1 VELVALK
8 NFFKKLALQMSIDM
22 KRNNKV
28 RFIYM
33 WEDIE
38 LYEDVILISLI
49 SIFTSFITIT
59 SLAI

>member
-1 VELVALK
+1 
-8 NFFKKLALQMSIDM
+8 MPIDM

>member
-1 VELVALK
+1 
-8 NFFKKLALQMSIDM
+8 MPIDM
-22 KRNNKV
+22 KINNKV